1 MPFNKD
7 NKPFFKKR
15 FVVGPRL
22 NQEDFSKAKKE
33 SLCFICLSPDHSQ
46 WNCPKNKR
54 RRDDEK
60 GKGPDKNHKDRQL
73 HVAQILPISGNEK
86 YKFIEVLHTDKEHY
100 CCLSTSMWKSSFGP
114 HELVRMHGFVNGKR
128 VRVMIDDSATHNF
141 VNYALV
147 KKLKLSQHIQFGTRG
162 TRVQRNA

>member
-7 NKPFFKKR
+7 NKTFVKKR

-22 NQEDFSKAKKE
+22 SQEDFSKAKKE

-46 WNCPKNKR
+46 WNCPKNKG

-60 GKGPDKNHKDRQL
+60 GKGPDKNHKDRQI
-73 HVAQILPISGNEK
+73 HVVQTLPISGNEK
-86 YKFIEVLHTDKEHY
+86 YKFIEVLHITDKEHY

-114 HELVRMHGFVNGKR
+114 HELVFQGNSKDSRRWEQLRERRKR
-128 VRVMIDDSATHNF
+128 
-141 VNYALV
+141 
-147 KKLKLSQHIQFGTRG
+147 SQESGPHRFYFL
-162 TRVQRNA
+162 